1 MKIAIIEPVGGHG
14 GMDYYDYGLA
24 YSLGINNVKV
34 LYYTCDKTEIRSF
47 PNVST
52 KTTFNKLWDTNFVCK
67 VFRYLYGHIRSFRD
81 AKKEGVKIVHL
92 HFFTFRII
100 DYLVLILARLM
111 NFVIIA
117 TIHDVNA
124 FDEKANQ
131 AIEKKCY
138 KLVNAIIVHN
148 ESSYNDLKK
157 KNIQIKN
164 ITIIPHGNYKPFIE
178 VSSSK
183 RKESDFSL
191 LFFGQ
196 IKKVKGLDILLK
208 AMKIIKEKG
217 YNNIHLV
224 VAGKAWKSD
233 LDYYIDLIK
242 DLDIQN
248 YVRTDFRYIPDNQ
261 VAQFYINT
269 DLVILPYTE
278 IYQSGV
284 ILLTM
289 SYGKPVLC
297 SNLDAFKE
305 IVIDGQTGFLFKN
318 NDEVDLADKII
329 NIYEHQ
335 ETITRVINQADIL
348 MDTKYDWV
356 EIGKNTIAFYYKSM
370 NK

>member
-24 YSLGINNVKV
+24 YGLGSNNVEV
-34 LYYTCDKTEIRSF
+34 LYYTCDKTNRRDF

-52 KTTFNKLWDTNFVCK
+52 KITFNKLWDTNFICK
-67 VFRYLYGHIRSFRD
+67 IFRYLKGHIQSFRD
-81 AKKEGVKIVHL
+81 ARKEGAKIVHL

-111 NFVIIA
+111 NFIVVV

-124 FDEKANQ
+124 FDKKANQ
-131 AIEKKCY
+131 TIEKKCY
-138 KLVNAIIVHN
+138 TLIDGIIVHN

-164 ITIIPHGNYKPFIE
+164 ITIIPHGNYKPFID
-178 VSSSK
+178 VPSPK
-183 RKESDFSL
+183 RKETDFSL

-196 IKKVKGLDILLK
+196 IKKVKGIDILLK
-208 AMKIIKEKG
+208 AMKMVKERG
-217 YNNIHLV
+217 YNNICLT

-233 LDYYIDLIK
+233 LNYYIGLIK
-242 DLDIQN
+242 DLGIQEQ
-248 YVRTDFRYIPDNQ
+248 VKTDFRYIPDNE
-261 VAQFYINT
+261 VAKFYMNT

-284 ILLTM
+284 LLLTM
-289 SYGKPVLC
+289 SYGRPVLC
-297 SNLDAFKE
+297 SDLDAFKE
-305 IVIDGQTGFLFKN
+305 IVVDRQTGFLFETKN
-318 NDEVDLADKII
+318 EVDLADKII

-335 ETITRVINQADIL
+335 ETLIQVINRAGVL

-356 EIGKNTIAFYYKSM
+356 KIGKRTRTFYYKSI